1 MIISL
6 QDFGMEI
13 PEEDKEF
20 IFDRF
25 HQEDYGGATGL
36 CICKEIIT
44 KAVGKIWFESEIG
57 NGTTFYLSLLINKK
71 ES

>member
-6 QDFGMEI
+6 QDFGMGI
-13 PEEDKEF
+13 PVEDKEF

-25 HQEDYGGATGL
+25 HQEDYGGATSMGLVLGL

-44 KAVGKIWFESEIG
+44 KAG
-57 NGTTFYLSLLINKK
+57 
-71 ES
+71 